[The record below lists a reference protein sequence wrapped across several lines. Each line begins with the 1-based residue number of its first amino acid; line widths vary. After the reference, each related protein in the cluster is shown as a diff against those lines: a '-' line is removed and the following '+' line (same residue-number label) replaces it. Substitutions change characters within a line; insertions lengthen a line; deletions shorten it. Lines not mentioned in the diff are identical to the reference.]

1 MQSPERRNSST
12 DAAQEQAK
20 QFLSNAGTM
29 FSKWGVNI
37 KQGASKVGAKTVRAT
52 THAFKSTQKLGMEK
66 LKGMQSSVEDAQFL
80 SRKMEIEEFFVLV
93 KRLQQHKQ
101 RILRSQQNLY
111 LYSQSFWRELSK
123 LPQTTELN
131 TTLVAVGESH
141 MQNEQN
147 EKAFLGT
154 NEVLDQFL
162 NALLTVD
169 AQKFREASQRYEVAK
184 INFDIATHNHASLN
198 SVPGP
203 ELEFATKRLDIETDA
218 YQTVKQEIEGLY
230 EVTKEHQTD
239 LKKQMLQVEVARKK
253 YLATLCGSLAQIE
266 NAPDQSL

>member
-12 DAAQEQAK
+12 DAAKEQAK

-37 KQGASKVGAKTVRAT
+37 KQGASKVGAKSVRAT

-198 SVPGP
+198 SG
-203 ELEFATKRLDIETDA
+203 LDIETDA

-230 EVTKEHQTD
+230 EVTKEHQTN